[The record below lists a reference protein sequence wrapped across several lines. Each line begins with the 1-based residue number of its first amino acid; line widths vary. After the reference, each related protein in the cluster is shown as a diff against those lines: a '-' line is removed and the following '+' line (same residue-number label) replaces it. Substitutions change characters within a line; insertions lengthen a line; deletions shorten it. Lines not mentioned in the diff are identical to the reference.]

1 MANTDIDPPEA
12 FIAAHPALAF
22 LLDTPAISTQFA
34 AHEQI
39 AAPAKRRYTALGVFS
54 LVAAFLTLSALI
66 FTLTLNREL
75 ENTAFTIL
83 MGALGVIGIAA
94 QWTLLFGPFKRRWL
108 QARFAA
114 ERMRCIKFQ
123 AFAALG
129 ASLGARASAA
139 QAFVQRGLAH
149 LALELSAGRAALHEF
164 NPETSLGEISAETTA
179 LSLAELQE
187 LKGVYRE
194 LRLDYQIKHATGKI
208 REINEERRMPAAGS
222 ELAFWGGA
230 AIGYLD
236 LVLAFE
242 PLQRYGAGW
251 ESVRH
256 FLALFLFVSA
266 AILFVLERGRSH
278 NAALERYEDYRS
290 ELTRI
295 AGALERAQTAADF
308 VDCVRQAERTAMR
321 ELKAFCRESDK
332 STYLF

>member
-1 MANTDIDPPEA
+1 MANTDIDPPEVFVA
-12 FIAAHPALAF
+12 VHPELAF
-22 LLDTPAISTQFA
+22 LLDTPAISAQFA
-34 AHEQI
+34 AHEQV
-39 AAPAKRRYTALGVFS
+39 AAPAKRLYTALGVFS
-54 LVAAFLTLSALI
+54 LGAAFLTLSALI
-66 FTLTLNREL
+66 STLTLGREL
-75 ENTAFTIL
+75 ENTAFTML

-108 QARFAA
+108 LARFAA
-114 ERMRCIKFQ
+114 ERVRCIKFQ

-129 ASLGARASAA
+129 ADPRERAAVA

-149 LALELSAGRAALHEF
+149 LAVELSAGHAALHQF
-164 NPETSLGEISAETTA
+164 NPEASLGEIGAETA
-179 LSLAELQE
+179 VLSPAELQE
-187 LKGVYRE
+187 LKGVYYE

-208 REINEERRMPAAGS
+208 REITEERRMPAAGS

-236 LVLAFE
+236 LILAFE

-251 ESVRH
+251 ESTRH
-256 FLALFLFVSA
+256 FFALFLFVSA

-278 NAALERYEDYRS
+278 NAALERYEDYRF

-295 AGALERAQTAADF
+295 AGALDRARTAEDF
-308 VDCVRQAERTAMR
+308 VVCVRQAERTAMR
-321 ELKAFCRESDK
+321 ELKAFCRESEK